1 MGLSSSQ
8 ARLLTLTSR
17 QHSIEYKAQRL
28 EAQKLQ
34 LANDSDKV
42 YQDYLSKL
50 DAKKIQFR
58 IVNNDGSMYFDDATF
73 TKLAEKNYLFNVGG
87 TICKNLD
94 EVKRALT
101 KQGITDQDI
110 SAEDSYTLLTTL
122 VSEGYVVLMEVSDDA
137 NSEYFYK
144 YEKPTTTGASGTAG
158 IYKNSDET
166 TPEFTIEVNSETG
179 KNVFKIS
186 GGSTEMAQDEAL
198 EKIYSVMGNTS
209 VSTSTTIQEISDEK
223 ELKKAEA
230 QYEADMNRIN
240 RKDTRYDTELSQ
252 LETERNAIKNEI
264 DTLKNVANDNVER
277 TFKLFT

>member
-50 DAKKIQFR
+50 DAKKIQYR
-58 IVNNDGSMYFDDATF
+58 IVNNDGSMYYDDATF
-73 TKLAEKNYLFNVGG
+73 EKLAKKNYLFNVGG
-87 TICKNLD
+87 VICKTLD
-94 EVKRALT
+94 EVKTALKEQGVTDDALT
-101 KQGITDQDI
+101 A
-110 SAEDSYTLLTTL
+110 SDSYTLLTTL
-122 VSEGYVVLMEVSDDA
+122 VSEGYVILMEIPDDSDS
-137 NSEYFYK
+137 NFYYK
-144 YEKPTTTGASGTAG
+144 DGF
-158 IYKNSDET
+158 IYKQEDPTFKFEIT
-166 TPEFTIEVNSETG
+166 TPDGKKNTGFTNTDTSGYTYEEIFYR
-179 KNVFKIS
+179 VF
-186 GGSTEMAQDEAL
+186 A
-198 EKIYSVMGNTS
+198 NTS
-209 VSTSTTIQEISDEK
+209 VSTSTTIQEVSDEK

-230 QYEADMNRIN
+230 QYEADMHRIN
-240 RKDTRYDTELSQ
+240 VKDTRYDTELSQ

-264 DTLKNVANDNVER
+264 DTLKTVAGDNVER